1 MLYDHYEEAEY
12 DWIWSPYFKPEEIAC
27 KGTDELLVNP
37 NGLDVLVRAR
47 ILADKAFTINSSYR
61 SRLHN
66 ARVGGAPKS
75 AHREGIAFDIS
86 LRGHDR
92 NELLRQCREAGFGS
106 FGKYKTFLHVDTRR
120 NRKWGS
126 WD

>member
-1 MLYDHYEEAEY
+1 MN
-12 DWIWSPYFKPEEIAC
+12 IIQKSIAGITPHILRL
-27 KGTDELLVNP
+27 KKLLA
-37 NGLDVLVRAR
+37 GVL
-47 ILADKAFTINSSYR
+47 
-61 SRLHN
+61 
-66 ARVGGAPKS
+66 

-120 NRKWGS
+120 NRRWGS

>member
-1 MLYDHYEEAEY
+1 MIYEHYSEVDRWDYA
-12 DWIWSPYFKPEEIAC
+12 PYFTPQEIAC
-27 KGTDELLVNP
+27 RGTGELLVNDAA
-37 NGLDVLVRAR
+37 LTILLRAR
-47 ILADKAFTINSSYR
+47 LLADKAFTINSSYR

-92 NELLRQCREAGFGS
+92 DELLRQCREAGFGS

-120 NRKWGS
+120 NRRWGS

>member
-1 MLYDHYEEAEY
+1 MNIIQKSIDGLTPHILRLKKLLAGVLASCWSMMLHLLFFLERVF
-12 DWIWSPYFKPEEIAC
+12 WQIKRSQLIALI
-27 KGTDELLVNP
+27 GQGYTML
-37 NGLDVLVRAR
+37 
-47 ILADKAFTINSSYR
+47 
-61 SRLHN
+61 
-66 ARVGGAPKS
+66 VGGAPKS